1 MCVFAVPKKVEFDYD
16 PKTEDLSV
24 FVRDVVDRLHL
35 DRDREDLIVT
45 AIRSKLE
52 NLQTIHAQKAKQ
64 RRGSQSQ
71 SQSVSTSISSET
83 PNVERF

>member
-1 MCVFAVPKKVEFDYD
+1 MGFAVPKKVEFDYD

-52 NLQTIHAQKAKQ
+52 NLQSYHAQKAKQ

-71 SQSVSTSISSET
+71 SQSVSSISSET
-83 PNVERF
+83 PNADRF